1 MRQNVPRRGE
11 AEEAHDQSTSERE
24 TLSVRALQQMLQN
37 GRILED
43 SSEAA
48 QQAVHV
54 RHLRY
59 LEGIRLRFATA
70 QEEAQRGV
78 RDSLRD
84 MR

>member
-1 MRQNVPRRGE
+1 MRP
-11 AEEAHDQSTSERE
+11 
-24 TLSVRALQQMLQN
+24 LQQMLQN

-43 SSEAA
+43 PSETA
-48 QQAVHV
+48 QQTI
-54 RHLRY
+54 HLRHMRY
-59 LEGIRLRFATA
+59 IQGVGLRFKIA